1 MKLKNSNISM
11 SMSIADEIQTEIERG
26 VYSDGKRL
34 PSEASMCH
42 RFYTNRYTIR
52 KAMDRLTDIGL
63 VSRKK
68 GVGYFVNE
76 PPLDLQYTITPFT
89 KFSSMV
95 QNLGMKP
102 SAIIVSQEKRLPS
115 KKVQEA
121 LHLSANDEVYRFEF
135 LRFADDTPLAWNE
148 TWLPAD
154 MFPDIS
160 KHLTSFVSLYDILKK
175 NYKVLPKRINSTFQ
189 AVVPTGNEGSY
200 LQISPSTPL
209 LQIESI
215 VKDEIAGRMEYTKAK
230 YRGDLCQVT
239 SEL

>member
-1 MKLKNSNISM
+1 MTSQHKNISM
-11 SMSIADEIQTEIERG
+11 AMFIADEIQREIERG

-52 KAMDRLTDIGL
+52 QAMDRLVNIGL
-63 VSRKK
+63 VRSRK

-76 PPLDLQYTITPFT
+76 RPLDLCYTITPFT
-89 KFSSMV
+89 RFSTMIE
-95 QNLGMKP
+95 NAGLKP
-102 SAIIVSQEKRLPS
+102 SAMIISQEKRLPS
-115 KKVQEA
+115 EKVQEA
-121 LHLSANDEVYRFEF
+121 LHVTQNDEVYRFEI

-148 TWLPAD
+148 TWLPAK
-154 MFPDIS
+154 MFEGLPQYM
-160 KHLTSFVSLYDILKK
+160 TSFVSLYDILKK
-175 NYKVLPKRINSTFQ
+175 HYHVRPKRINSTFQ
-189 AVVPTGNEGSY
+189 AVVPTVNEATY